1 MEIILIRDR
10 LRISLKGMDKW
21 VSRPMSVFPP
31 GIMMIVEKENE
42 RKNKRRRKKME
53 MTLAIFMGL
62 GIFLGIPV
70 VIGLAVTG
78 GYLAATHKK
87 YQAKVKVEKAVGK
100 EKVTV

>member
-1 MEIILIRDR
+1 
-10 LRISLKGMDKW
+10 
-21 VSRPMSVFPP
+21 
-31 GIMMIVEKENE
+31 
-42 RKNKRRRKKME
+42 ME

-78 GYLAATHKK
+78 GYMAATHKK

-100 EKVTV
+100 EKITA

>member
-1 MEIILIRDR
+1 VSIQTDVRFFS
-10 LRISLKGMDKW
+10 RIYDD
-21 VSRPMSVFPP
+21 SR
-31 GIMMIVEKENE
+31 KRE
-42 RKNKRRRKKME
+42 RKGKQKKEEKME

-87 YQAKVKVEKAVGK
+87 YQAKVKVEKAVGT
-100 EKVTV
+100 EKVTA

>member
-1 MEIILIRDR
+1 
-10 LRISLKGMDKW
+10 
-21 VSRPMSVFPP
+21 
-31 GIMMIVEKENE
+31 
-42 RKNKRRRKKME
+42 ME

-62 GIFLGIPV
+62 GILLGIPV

-100 EKVTV
+100 EKATA